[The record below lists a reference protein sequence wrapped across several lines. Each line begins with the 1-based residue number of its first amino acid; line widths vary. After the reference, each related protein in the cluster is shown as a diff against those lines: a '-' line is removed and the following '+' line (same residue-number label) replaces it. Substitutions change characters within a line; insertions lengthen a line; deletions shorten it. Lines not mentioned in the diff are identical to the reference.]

1 MTTETPT
8 ISTETPTDTTETIFK
23 IISNNPKVA
32 AKEIASVCGI
42 TEDGV
47 AYHIKKLKQSGRILR
62 IGGSRNGGEWRV
74 VE

>member
-1 MTTETPT
+1 MT
-8 ISTETPTDTTETIFK
+8 TETPTDTTETIFK
-23 IISNNPKVA
+23 IISNNPKVT

-47 AYHIKKLKQSGRILR
+47 AYHIKELKQSGRILR

>member
-1 MTTETPT
+1 M
-8 ISTETPTDTTETIFK
+8 
-23 IISNNPKVA
+23 V
-32 AKEIASVCGI
+32 KEIASVCGI

-62 IGGSRNGGEWRV
+62 IGGLRNGGEWRV